1 MPSNHLHEPH
11 ELLHCTR
18 WCSFW
23 HVNGV
28 AVFREETDA
37 NGTGGAM
44 MVSTIVRAAPKAVYK
59 VKLSICC

>member
-1 MPSNHLHEPH
+1 MSCSVAGRTSTSHAP
-11 ELLHCTR
+11 CVVR

-37 NGTGGAM
+37 NGGGGAM
-44 MVSTIVRAAPKAVYK
+44 MVSTIVRASPKSVYK
-59 VKLSICC
+59 VP